1 MLFKY
6 YGTGLHNSTGYSK
19 LSQTIENLPAG
30 NYLFLA
36 NATWRRY
43 TNSKNI
49 NIDASAADYTD
60 PNQTMVTIFAND
72 AVQSV
77 VGILAAPGGVVSGEG
92 ESSKYTLPGGESFDN
107 YAYTHTVDVLPLF
120 QAGYYRNE
128 VAVTLAATGSVNF
141 GLNVD
146 NIPLVS
152 QVFFYAPELRFYGDQ
167 EATGINDINAGN
179 GVSFN
184 NGAVYSINGV
194 RVGNSLEGLAKG
206 LYIINGKKYVVK

>member
-1 MLFKY
+1 M
-6 YGTGLHNSTGYSK
+6 
-19 LSQTIENLPAG
+19 
-30 NYLFLA
+30 
-36 NATWRRY
+36 
-43 TNSKNI
+43 
-49 NIDASAADYTD
+49 
-60 PNQTMVTIFAND
+60 
-72 AVQSV
+72 
-77 VGILAAPGGVVSGEG
+77 
-92 ESSKYTLPGGESFDN
+92 
-107 YAYTHTVDVLPLF
+107 LPLF